1 MSDSVPS
8 EVQPWLLLGER
19 RRRSLENRIRAAA
32 ERWAAHWVAGT
43 VTVSVAVEPAA
54 QNSTLEY
61 DDRSAGHRKTIGFAV
76 RGKSGEWLAEL
87 GVPHRLVAWAAG
99 LGAVDFSAIADLDD
113 WSRGGSGDVP
123 SGEMPPPGEIEFEL
137 VRGFWDT
144 LIPQALAVDASL
156 ECLNDAQAEEAQLA
170 LAKRGVRAACA
181 FGPAPSG
188 CNIQVTLSPTTVAM
202 LLAERRVGYEG
213 APPLGTSPLPRLQS
227 PLGTSP
233 LPWLQPLTSRRSALA
248 LTPVP
253 LDCCLGSVQ
262 VPVRDL
268 HSLRIGDVL
277 VTDVALDGHAELRV
291 RNKPRPIA
299 AGTLGEVEG
308 RKALKVE
315 TARVIK
321 VNQGLRP

>member
-123 SGEMPPPGEIEFEL
+123 SGDWSRGGSGDVPSGEMPPPGEIEFEL

-213 APPLGTSPLPRLQS
+213 AP
-227 PLGTSP
+227 
-233 LPWLQPLTSRRSALA
+233 LTSRRSALA